1 MNEWPWIYCTERDP
15 SVEEIRKKN
24 LFLCSDGYNTF
35 VRSYSYRLH
44 GFTMELRGR
53 ESKDRSILAWMPMP
67 SPCAIP
73 PKDDEIPIIKQAA
86 VTSAQAVQKADSDKP
101 GETMKKSSLRLSEP
115 PMQAIQQGTVSA
127 AIVAQKAEQEAAR
140 KTEEEVARKAEEER
154 LKAEQEAARKVEEER
169 LKAEQEAARKAEEER
184 LKAEQ
189 EAARKAEEERLK
201 AEQEVARRAEEE
213 RLRASQEAARKA
225 EEERLKAEQ
234 EAARKAEEERLRAE
248 QAEAARRAEEERL
261 RAEREA
267 ARRAEEERLRAE
279 QEEEARRAE
288 EARRK
293 AVAERVA
300 SQPAPTQQDRIAPR
314 VSQMTPEERIAA
326 AEAAQRAAKEA
337 AREAAQAAL
346 EQQNEALNSMESV
359 QEEQPARVMSIA
371 EQRIAAMQAAHP
383 EQAQEVEQVE
393 EVSDSDME
401 SKKKGFGFMLRK

>member
-154 LKAEQEAARKVEEER
+154 LKAEQEAARKV
-169 LKAEQEAARKAEEER
+169 EEER

>member
-127 AIVAQKAEQEAAR
+127 AIVAQKAEQEVAR

-169 LKAEQEAARKAEEER
+169 LKAEQEAARK
-184 LKAEQ
+184 
-189 EAARKAEEERLK
+189 
-201 AEQEVARRAEEE
+201 AEEE

>member
-140 KTEEEVARKAEEER
+140 KTEEEV
-154 LKAEQEAARKVEEER
+154 
-169 LKAEQEAARKAEEER
+169 
-184 LKAEQ
+184 
-189 EAARKAEEERLK
+189 ARKAEEERLK